1 MKKIK
6 VSEKTATY
14 FEYSLPIL
22 LIVAFFLIPYLRKQ
36 FDFLNVISFKLWDC
50 PGSFLCGVPIIKGLQ
65 DPAQL
70 GVMFILLVIISA
82 PVLLIWFL
90 LFEVEKK
97 IKKRK

>member
-50 PGSFLCGVPIIKGLQ
+50 PGSFLCDVPIIKGLQ
-65 DPAQL
+65 DPAKFGL
-70 GVMFILLVIISA
+70 ILVLYFIIAGAI
-82 PVLLIWFL
+82 LLIWAQ

-97 IKKRK
+97 

>member
-6 VSEKTATY
+6 VSKKTATY

-22 LIVAFFLIPYLRKQ
+22 LIVGFFLIPYLRKQ

-70 GVMFILLVIISA
+70 GVMFILLVIIFA

-97 IKKRK
+97 

>member
-50 PGSFLCGVPIIKGLQ
+50 PGSFLCKVPIIKGLQ
-65 DPAQL
+65 DPVKVGL
-70 GVMFILLVIISA
+70 ILVLYFIIAGAI
-82 PVLLIWFL
+82 LLIWAQ

-97 IKKRK
+97 

>member
-6 VSEKTATY
+6 VSKKTEKY

-22 LIVAFFLIPYLRKQ
+22 FIGSLFLIPHLIKKFY
-36 FDFLNVISFKLWDC
+36 FLNVISFKLWDC

-70 GVMFILLVIISA
+70 VVMLILLVIISA

-97 IKKRK
+97 IKKK

>member
-6 VSEKTATY
+6 VSKKTEKY

-22 LIVAFFLIPYLRKQ
+22 FIGSLFLIPHLIKK

-50 PGSFLCGVPIIKGLQ
+50 PGSFLCDVPIIKYLQ
-65 DPAQL
+65 DPPQL
-70 GVMFILLVIISA
+70 GVVFVLFVIIVA

-90 LFEVEKK
+90 LFEVKK
-97 IKKRK
+97 K